1 MIRNFYLGL
10 ICFISSPALAAGPLV
25 TVGGTSVTIPVP
37 QAQGGTSISPLQLP
51 NWRKALAAI
60 RHGTTIVHPR
70 IIVGTDSTI
79 AGGSGTGGTNIVNLT
94 YYLAK
99 CLQANGVQANNN
111 GVMGLG
117 PYYSGNGY
125 SFNRLTTDSRFTA
138 GSWAQNSSYS
148 GLGGNEATS
157 TAAGSPL
164 VYAPASGS
172 PNANPVDTFQVFYP
186 SWLFLSSAR
195 YGNFTVT
202 ATGGTAQIANGGT
215 GVGPGDTPTLKTVTA
230 TAALASVSNTVSI
243 NWTANGSAGAST
255 PPIFLGVDAYNRG
268 VSSVQI
274 FNTGVSGAVFAQW
287 SSPLGYAFDP
297 LPSIEYLAPVLT
309 IIEFGPNDLSAGTTV
324 AALRG
329 QLQTAI
335 AGAKTVGDV
344 MLMTWTPD
352 LRNPAVTQAYISM
365 AKSLAA
371 QDGLP
376 LYDLNA
382 RWGSE
387 ARSASRG
394 YMVDSDHPNSVGYA
408 NQANGLCRMLLGQ

>member
-1 MIRNFYLGL
+1 MGL
-10 ICFISSPALAAGPLV
+10 MFSPGLAAGQAV
-25 TVGGTSVTIPVP
+25 TGRG
-37 QAQGGTSISPLQLP
+37 ADQLP
-51 NWRKALAAI
+51 DWRQALAAI
-60 RHGTTIVHPR
+60 RHGTTVVHPR
-70 IIVGTDSTI
+70 IIIGTDSTI
-79 AGGSGTGGTNIVNLT
+79 AGGSGTGGTNIVNIT

-117 PYYSGNGY
+117 PYDGGSGY
-125 SFNRLTTDSRFTA
+125 SFNRLTTDRRFTA
-138 GSWAQNSSYS
+138 GSWAQNASDS

-157 TAAGSPL
+157 AAAGSPL

-172 PNANPVDTFQVFYP
+172 PDSNPVDIFQVFYP
-186 SWLFLSSAR
+186 SWLLLSSAR

-202 ATGGTAQIANGGT
+202 ATGGAAQTADGGT
-215 GVGPGDTPTLKTVTA
+215 GVGPGDTATLATVTA
-230 TAALASVSNTVSI
+230 AAAAPSATNTVSI
-243 NWTANGSAGAST
+243 NWTANGYGGAAM
-255 PPIFLGVDAYNRG
+255 PPIFLGVDAYNSK

-274 FNTGVSGAVFAQW
+274 FNAGVSGAVFSQW

-309 IIEFGPNDLSAGTTV
+309 IIEFGPNDLSAGTKV
-324 AALRG
+324 AALRS

-335 AGAKTVGDV
+335 ASARKVGDV

-352 LRNPAVTQAYISM
+352 LRNPDLTPGYIAM

-387 ARSASRG
+387 AMASSRG
-394 YMVDSDHPNSVGYA
+394 YMVDSDHPNSLGYA
-408 NQANGLCRMLLGQ
+408 DQANGLCHMLLSQ